1 MLISNKEHVV
11 IDGEASI
18 LLAELASL
26 IKGIKECLEKDFGE
40 EGTREL
46 IADSA
51 RLAYMTDEELEK
63 CKFERM
69 NKMRRMLEEV
79 MN

>member
-1 MLISNKEHVV
+1 MLISNKGHVV

-18 LLAELASL
+18 LLSELASL
-26 IKGIKECLEKDFGE
+26 IRNLKECLEEDFGE
-40 EGTREL
+40 EATREL

-63 CKFERM
+63 RKFEQM
-69 NKMRRMLEEV
+69 NEMRRMLEEV